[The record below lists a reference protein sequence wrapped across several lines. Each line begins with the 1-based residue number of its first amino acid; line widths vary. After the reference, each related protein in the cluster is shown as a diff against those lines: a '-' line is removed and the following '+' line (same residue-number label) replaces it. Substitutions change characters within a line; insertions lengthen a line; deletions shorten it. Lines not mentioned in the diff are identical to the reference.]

1 MPVKWTLAMLFW
13 IVVSGT
19 VARAQNPDF
28 YAGALGG
35 IATLSADGRSILT
48 TSSSAVSL
56 YKPGNG
62 PAVNAFA
69 GWDFSRFVSV
79 QGNYIFNRN
88 AITLVSTAFS
98 AGQGSGYQEMR
109 GSNQSQATADLLV
122 YFRNR
127 GSRIRPYLA
136 CGGGFDRFSSA
147 GATANISTGSF
158 PLPPSRFASTFAV
171 LRVPVG
177 IDVALGRRWAFRY
190 TFSESI
196 SHNPISAEL
205 APAGLRHMMNFQ
217 NLFGFVKHF

>member
-1 MPVKWTLAMLFW
+1 MRMRGVLAPLLLTLL
-13 IVVSGT
+13 SG
-19 VARAQNPDF
+19 VAGRAQGGNF
-28 YAGALGG
+28 YAGAQGG
-35 IATLSADGRSILT
+35 IATLSADGRSIFT

-56 YKPGNG
+56 YKPENG
-62 PAVNAFA
+62 PAVNLFA

-98 AGQGSGYQEMR
+98 GASGSSYQEMR
-109 GSNQSQATADLLV
+109 ESSQNQATADLLV

-136 CGGGFDRFSSA
+136 CGAGFDHFASA
-147 GATANISTGSF
+147 GAAVSVSTGSLS
-158 PLPPSRFASTFAV
+158 LPPSRFASTILV

-177 IDVALGRRWAFRY
+177 IDVALGRGWAFRY

-205 APAGLRHMMNFQ
+205 TPPGLRHLANYQ